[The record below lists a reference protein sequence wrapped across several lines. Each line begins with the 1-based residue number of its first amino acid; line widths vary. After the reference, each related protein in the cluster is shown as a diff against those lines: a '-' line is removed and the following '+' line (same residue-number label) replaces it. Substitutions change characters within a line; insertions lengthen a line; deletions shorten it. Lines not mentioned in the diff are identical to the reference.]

1 MSREWRRPVL
11 CLITDRLRL
20 AEGLGRPG
28 EEATDLLLQQ
38 IEGAIRGGIDVV
50 QIRERDLSARELS
63 TVVRA
68 AVAAAVGTPAAV
80 VVNDRVDV
88 ALAEMSSGVHLRE
101 DSFGVRDARTLL
113 REGQVIG
120 RSVHSADGAAAAND
134 ADYLIAGSVFE
145 SSSKPGA
152 EAQLGITGLRAVVEH
167 ARSRP
172 VWAIGGLTLK
182 RAALVAGTGAAGV
195 AAISL
200 FIPAGRSANLVN
212 MVQELTSN
220 LRFSFDSTWRRS

>member
-20 AEGLGRPG
+20 AEGLGRPRR
-28 EEATDLLLQQ
+28 EATDLLLQQ

-68 AVAAAVGTPAAV
+68 AAAAAVGTPAAV

-101 DSFGVRDARTLL
+101 DSMGVRAARTLL
-113 REGQVIG
+113 REAHLIG
-120 RSVHSADGAAAAND
+120 RSVHSADGAAAASD
-134 ADYLIAGSVFE
+134 ADYLIAGSVFA

-152 EAQLGITGLRAVVEH
+152 ETQLGLTGLRAVVERV
-167 ARSRP
+167 RSRP
-172 VWAIGGLTLK
+172 VWAIGGVTLE
-182 RAALVAGTGAAGV
+182 RAALVAGTGATGV

-200 FIPAGRSANLVN
+200 FIPAGRPANLVN
-212 MVQELTSN
+212 MVQELTSS
-220 LRFSFDSTWRRS
+220 LRFSFDSTWRRY

>member
-101 DSFGVRDARTLL
+101 DSIGIRDARTLL

-145 SSSKPGA
+145 SSSKPDA
-152 EAQLGITGLRAVVEH
+152 EAQLGITGLRAVVER
-167 ARSRP
+167 ARSP